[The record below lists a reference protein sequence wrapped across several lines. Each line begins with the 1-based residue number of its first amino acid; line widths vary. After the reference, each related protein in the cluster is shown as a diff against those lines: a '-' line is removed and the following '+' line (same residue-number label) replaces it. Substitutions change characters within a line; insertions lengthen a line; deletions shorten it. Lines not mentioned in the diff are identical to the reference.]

1 MPHVTIEYSA
11 NVANWTNIEGL
22 CDRLRREAL
31 ATGVFP
37 MAGIRVRAVRCEE
50 YSIANG
56 SPAFGFVDILVRLGA
71 GRSAEVRQEAV
82 GRLFRAAENHLEV
95 VLQEW
100 PLALSI
106 EMREID
112 PEMSLKTGSVRKF
125 LDED

>member
-11 NVANWTNIEGL
+11 NVANWTSIEGL

-125 LDED
+125 LNEG

>member
-11 NVANWTNIEGL
+11 NVANWTSIEGL

-56 SPAFGFVDILVRLGA
+56 SPEFGFVDILVRLGA

-82 GRLFRAAENHLEV
+82 GRLFRAAENYLEG

-125 LDED
+125 LNEG

>member
-125 LDED
+125 LNEG

>member
-11 NVANWTNIEGL
+11 NVANWTSIEGL

-56 SPAFGFVDILVRLGA
+56 SPEFGFVDILVRLGA

-82 GRLFRAAENHLEV
+82 GRLFRAAENYLEV

-125 LDED
+125 LNEG